1 MNPYFDKPFI
11 TSELKKLD
19 RLIKREYRKKQ
30 RSAKYLRLK
39 ESYDQKYKMA
49 AADYLDKTV
58 RTLKEDDP
66 GKAYR
71 CLKRMAAQP
80 GCWVIHPFIPLRG

>member
-1 MNPYFDKPFI
+1 M
-11 TSELKKLD
+11 KKLD
-19 RLIKREYRKKQ
+19 RAVKREYRKRQK
-30 RSAKYLRLK
+30 SEKYKRLK
-39 ESYDQKYKMA
+39 DKYDRKYKKA

-71 CLKRMAAQP
+71 CLKKMAWRLP
-80 GCWVIHPFIPLRG
+80 E